1 MKNLSP
7 CHVSEFLAR
16 DENKSSAVAEMGD
29 RLATIDIGRK
39 VEVCCALSLGGRS
52 WAPSITML
60 RKPRPT
66 SVPSG
71 IFIHQPFGNNTST
84 LQTDR
89 QDRQENGL
97 VAYGEPLLVTVAQKL
112 SDEQ

>member
-1 MKNLSP
+1 
-7 CHVSEFLAR
+7 
-16 DENKSSAVAEMGD
+16 MGD

-39 VEVCCALSLGGRS
+39 AEVCCAPFFGGRS
-52 WAPSITML
+52 LAPSITML
-60 RKPRPT
+60 REPMPI

-71 IFIHQPFGNNTST
+71 IFINQPFGNNTPTLT

-97 VAYGEPLLVTVAQKL
+97 VAYGEPLLVTVCPRIK
-112 SDEQ
+112 